1 MATMEQTPVASG
13 VTSYG
18 AIPATQQQP
27 RIDLSKPRFDQS
39 TYFGRVRHFVQVTSP
54 LNLFV
59 TSKGLEAAKT
69 LINDYNSGKIPANTD
84 PARLWRAKEVC
95 DSTLHPDTGKPILL
109 PFRMACFVPTNL
121 LVAAGMLM
129 PNPSIKSILF
139 WQWANQSVNVA
150 FNYANAN
157 KTIEMDMKETA
168 FAYMSAVT
176 TSCFLAVGLN
186 QLVPRMTSISPG
198 LRTILGRLVPFTA
211 VAAAGTVNVFLMRGK
226 EISEGIDVYD
236 AEGNSVGKSQK
247 AGLSAITQVA
257 ISRILTNFPVL
268 TIPPLVLS
276 QWERTSWAA
285 QYPRAVIPIN
295 LAVISLCL
303 MTALPLAIA
312 AFPQYANVD
321 VKTLEERF
329 WNLKDSKGEPIKTL
343 TYNKGL

>member
-1 MATMEQTPVASG
+1 MSSFEGASSVPAQT
-13 VTSYG
+13 TYG
-18 AIPATQQQP
+18 TILTP
-27 RIDLSKPRFDQS
+27 RIDLSKPYFDQS
-39 TYFGRVRHFVQVTSP
+39 TYLGRVRHFIQVTSP

-59 TSKGLEAAKT
+59 SKRGLEDAKN
-69 LINDYNSGKIPANTD
+69 LISDYNAGKITSIEPAK
-84 PARLWRAKEVC
+84 LWRAKEIC
-95 DSTLHPDTGKPILL
+95 DSTLHPDTGKAIFL
-109 PFRMACFVPTNL
+109 PFRMSCFVPTNM

-129 PNPSIKSILF
+129 PNPSVKSIIF
-139 WQWANQSVNVA
+139 WQWTNQSVNVA

-168 FAYMSAVT
+168 VAYMSAVT

-186 QLVPRMTSISPG
+186 QLVPRLTSISPG
-198 LRTILGRLVPFTA
+198 VRSVLGRLVPFTA

-236 AEGNSVGKSQK
+236 HEGKSVGKSQK
-247 AGLSAITQVA
+247 AGMSAITQVA
-257 ISRILTNFPVL
+257 ISRVLTNFPVL

-276 QWERTSWAA
+276 QWEKTTWSQ
-285 QYPRAVIPIN
+285 QYPRALIPLN

-321 VKTLEERF
+321 VKKLEERF